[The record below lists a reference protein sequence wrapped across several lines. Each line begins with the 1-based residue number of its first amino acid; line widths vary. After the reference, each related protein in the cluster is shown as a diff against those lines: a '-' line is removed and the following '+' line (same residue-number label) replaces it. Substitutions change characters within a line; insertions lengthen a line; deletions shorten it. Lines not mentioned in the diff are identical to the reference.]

1 MDAVVNPPRPGEA
14 SYESWDAEVQG
25 VLASLKESVLQIF
38 KLKIVPEREREDIEL
53 QITLVLESFITT
65 LFYSLAIKTLGSFF
79 VFELN

>member
-14 SYESWDAEVQG
+14 SYESWDAEVKG

-53 QITLVLESFITT
+53 
-65 LFYSLAIKTLGSFF
+65 
-79 VFELN
+79 